1 MHGLKKLQHFLPWQ
15 QALKD
20 SIYNKKTENYIPYRS

>member
-1 MHGLKKLQHFLPWQ
+1 MHVLKKLQHFLPWQ

-20 SIYNKKTENYIPYRS
+20 SIYNKKNRKLYTI

>member
-20 SIYNKKTENYIPYRS
+20 SIYNKKKRKLYTI